1 MIIKKSLY
9 QNFERNIL
17 FINEIM
23 KIENFCYYTRIDP
36 LYNLKKH
43 KKYNDATYIANNN
56 NKKLEKKVIAKYYYI
71 RIFLFLIHVTLYLY
85 IRYVYCICK

>member
-1 MIIKKSLY
+1 
-9 QNFERNIL
+9 
-17 FINEIM
+17 M
-23 KIENFCYYTRIDP
+23 KIENFCYYTRVDP

-71 RIFLFLIHVTLYLY
+71 RIFLFLIHVTLYILGMY
-85 IRYVYCICK
+85 IVYVNKCIYI